1 MSITSGVITI
11 FTYVDLH
18 LAMHDFSGQTAPS
31 GQTAWHCTTQIS
43 KPKPSVFGTH
53 VCSPIYSEIFVQPP
67 FAPFHFSPGLVI
79 CDISIAS
86 PVQLQKPTPL
96 WLSRH
101 RTPSEQ
107 LHCQLASLSWRSSR
121 RTNHHWPV
129 ACLGARNSY
138 IYIWFAQTFLS
149 IKPSYTNTHIADT
162 PLGYFPSTWIEH
174 ISFKTSS
181 QQKTMKVHH
190 GENGCHLH
198 VGNGC
203 FFKVAR

>member
-138 IYIWFAQTFLS
+138 IYIYMVCSNIFVHQTLIYKHTYSGHTAGLFS
-149 IKPSYTNTHIADT
+149 FDMNWT
-162 PLGYFPSTWIEH
+162 H
-174 ISFKTSS
+174 ISFAPNLMP
-181 QQKTMKVHH
+181 Q
-190 GENGCHLH
+190 
-198 VGNGC
+198 
-203 FFKVAR
+203 

>member
-96 WLSRH
+96 AQPAPNTFWTAALPARFAFLEIISSDK
-101 RTPSEQ
+101 PP
-107 LHCQLASLSWRSSR
+107 LASSLPR
-121 RTNHHWPV
+121 
-129 ACLGARNSY
+129 CQKLIY
-138 IYIWFAQTFLS
+138 IYMVCSNIFVHQTLIYKHTYSGHTAGLFS
-149 IKPSYTNTHIADT
+149 FDMNWT
-162 PLGYFPSTWIEH
+162 H
-174 ISFKTSS
+174 ISFAPNIMP
-181 QQKTMKVHH
+181 Q
-190 GENGCHLH
+190 
-198 VGNGC
+198 
-203 FFKVAR
+203 